1 MIPFVKQLFDQKK
14 KRRYF
19 NSGNQ
24 HTYFPPKYKLHFTF
38 TKTVLV
44 KCKKRE
50 YLNYSTNGFCGRP
63 LALSAYT
70 SSLTLQSDFNLPK
83 KICYLL
89 HWKPFKI
96 KMMKKAF
103 YFILKALFVL
113 EIFKFSSWL
122 SVSWKNGLIRK
133 RKNLKTI
140 DQEIC
145 SILISQKRVLD

>member
-1 MIPFVKQLFDQKK
+1 MIPFAKQLFDQKK

-24 HTYFPPKYKLHFTF
+24 HTYFPRKHKLHFTF

-44 KCKKRE
+44 KCKNRE
-50 YLNYSTNGFCGRP
+50 HLNYSTNGFSGRP

-70 SSLTLQSDFNLPK
+70 SSLTLQSESNLPK

-96 KMMKKAF
+96 KMMKNAF

-113 EIFKFSSWL
+113 KIFKFSSWL
-122 SVSWKNGLIRK
+122 FGHEGK
-133 RKNLKTI
+133 RTWW
-140 DQEIC
+140 E
-145 SILISQKRVLD
+145 R